1 MSPGGFVRNFLFFI
15 TFTFSLTSSHLASK
29 EVITLWSYYDYPP
42 FVTGMADKKGLSF
55 DFVEM
60 LNLFNADQDYQY
72 TLEITPRKRLDSYLK
87 SGRKGAVLWVN
98 PVFFA
103 DVKRQK
109 YRWTKALLQD
119 EQSFISRSKT
129 PFIFENAQSLMKPG
143 FVLGGIRGHLYGG
156 IQDEIDAGKII
167 RSDVSYV
174 KQNIGMLLKNRVD
187 SFLIPFTT
195 MKYYEKE
202 MKLSHKIYYSPKPL
216 NSYTRHIL
224 ISHDDKVYGALNKV
238 VNQLEKDDYWMA
250 LLAQYGLDMPLKSV
264 TDY

>member
-1 MSPGGFVRNFLFFI
+1 VRNVILVI
-15 TFTFSLTSSHLASK
+15 TFVFSLFSSHLACK

-42 FVTGMADKKGLSF
+42 FVTAMSDKKGLSF

-60 LNLFNADQDYQY
+60 LNLFNPDKGYDYQ
-72 TLEITPRKRLDSYLK
+72 LEIIPRKRLDSYLK
-87 SGRKGAVLWVN
+87 SGRRGAVLWVN

-109 YRWTKALLQD
+109 YRWTGPLLQD
-119 EQSFISRSKT
+119 EQSFISSSKT
-129 PFIFENAQSLMKPG
+129 PFIFDGVESLMQPG

-156 IQDEIDAGKII
+156 IQDEINAGKII
-167 RSDVSYV
+167 RSDVSNV

-195 MKYYEKE
+195 MKFYEKE
-202 MKLSHKIYYSPKPL
+202 MKLGRKIYYSPNPL

-224 ISHDDKVYGALNKV
+224 VNHDAKVYGALNKR
-238 VNQLEKDDYWMA
+238 VNQLEQDENWMA
-250 LLAQYGLDMPLKSV
+250 LLTQYGLNLPLESR

>member
-1 MSPGGFVRNFLFFI
+1 MRKFLFVI
-15 TFTFSLTSSHLASK
+15 TFVFSLTSSHLASK

-42 FVTGMADKKGLSF
+42 FVTEMADKKGLSF

-60 LNLFNADQDYQY
+60 LNLFNSDQDYQY
-72 TLEITPRKRLDSYLK
+72 TLEVTPRKRLDSYLK
-87 SGRKGAVLWVN
+87 SGRQGAVLWVN
-98 PVFFA
+98 PIFFA
-103 DVKRQK
+103 DVQRQK
-109 YRWTKALLQD
+109 YRWTEQLLQD

-129 PFIFENAQSLMKPG
+129 PFIFEDAKSLMQPG

-156 IQDEIDAGKII
+156 IQAEIDAGKII
-167 RSDVSYV
+167 RSDVSYI

-187 SFLIPFTT
+187 CFLIPFTT

-202 MKLSHKIYYSPKPL
+202 MKLSRKIYYSPKPL
-216 NSYTRHIL
+216 NSYSRHIL
-224 ISHDDKVYGALNKV
+224 VNHNNKVYSALNRV

-250 LLAQYGLDMPLKSV
+250 LLAQYGLSIPQKNT

>member
-1 MSPGGFVRNFLFFI
+1 MRSFVFVV
-15 TFTFSLTSSHLASK
+15 SLVFASFSSHLASK
-29 EVITLWSYYDYPP
+29 EVITLWRYYDYPP
-42 FVTGMADKKGLSF
+42 FVTAMADKKGLSF

-60 LNLFNADQDYQY
+60 LNLFQLEQDYQY
-72 TLEITPRKRLDSYLK
+72 KLEIVPRKRLDSYLK
-87 SGRKGAVLWVN
+87 NGHKGAVLWVN

-103 DVKRQK
+103 DTNREK
-109 YRWTKALLQD
+109 YRWTERLLED

-129 PFIFENAQSLMKPG
+129 PFIFDGPESLMQPG

-156 IQDEIDAGKII
+156 IQDEIDAGKIT

-202 MKLSHKIYYSPKPL
+202 MKLSHKIYYSPTPL
-216 NSYTRHIL
+216 NSYSRHIL
-224 ISHDDKVYGALNKV
+224 VNHDPKVYSAVTKV
-238 VNQLEKDDYWMA
+238 VNQLEKDDYWAA
-250 LLAQYGLDMPLKSV
+250 LLDQYGLNLPSGKEMDF
-264 TDY
+264 

>member
-1 MSPGGFVRNFLFFI
+1 MRNFV
-15 TFTFSLTSSHLASK
+15 FSLTLVFTLFSSHLASK
-29 EVITLWSYYDYPP
+29 EVVTLWSYYDYPP
-42 FVTGMADKKGLSF
+42 FVISMADKRGLSF

-60 LNLFNADQDYQY
+60 LNLFNGDDEYQY
-72 TLEITPRKRLDSYLK
+72 ELEIVPRKRLDSYLDN
-87 SGRKGAVLWVN
+87 GYRGAVLWVN

-103 DVKRQK
+103 DVERQK
-109 YRWTKALLQD
+109 YLWTERLLED
-119 EQSFISRSKT
+119 EQSFISKSKT
-129 PFIFENAQSLMKPG
+129 PFIFAGAESLMQPD

-174 KQNIGMLLKNRVD
+174 KQNIGMLFKDRVN

-202 MKLSHKIYYSPKPL
+202 MKLSHKIYYSPTPL

-224 ISHDDKVYGALNKV
+224 VNHDTNVHRALSRV
-238 VNQLEKDDYWMA
+238 VNQLEQDDYWVA
-250 LLAQYGLDMPLKSV
+250 LLEQYGLDLPRGEK
-264 TDY
+264 TDF